1 MKTLT
6 RMIAFLSFFVM
17 TGYVNAANLIY
28 MDQIG
33 DGSTIN
39 ITQTGAGNAIGTSG
53 VKSSFTGDN
62 NTVTIEQIGNNN
74 VTNMTVSGDGA
85 TISSIVNGSSNILN
99 LECGANGGSCGP
111 SNITKTITGDG
122 NQVTQSTDTL
132 TNTTINVQSDNN
144 QVNITSTSTAVA
156 GTKNTVDI
164 TGGSGNIVDVVQAG
178 TAATVGHEVDLTING
193 ALNTIDF
200 RQGGAIDSK
209 IVTTI
214 TGSSNAV
221 TIKSNH
227 N

>member
-17 TGYVNAANLIY
+17 TGYVNAANLIF

-39 ITQTGAGNAIGTSG
+39 ITQSGAGNAIGTSS

-122 NQVTQSTDTL
+122 NQITQSSDTL
-132 TNTTINVQSDNN
+132 TTTSVNVQSDNN
-144 QVNITSTSTAVA
+144 QVNITSTSIAVA

-178 TAATVGHEVDLTING
+178 TADTIGHEVDLTING

-200 RQGGAIDSK
+200 RQGGAVDSK
-209 IVTTI
+209 IVTNI

>member
-1 MKTLT
+1 MKTIT
-6 RMIAFLSFFVM
+6 RMMMFISFLVM
-17 TGYVNAANLIY
+17 SGYVNAANLIY

-39 ITQTGAGNAIGTSG
+39 ITQSGSGNAIGTPS
-53 VKSSFTGDN
+53 VKSTFNGDN
-62 NTVTIEQIGNNN
+62 NTVNIEQIGNNN
-74 VTNMTVSGDGA
+74 VTNMAVMGDGA
-85 TISSIVNGSSNILN
+85 TISSVITGSSNILN

-111 SNITKTITGDG
+111 STITNSVTGDG
-122 NQVTQSTDTL
+122 NSLTQSTNSL
-132 TNTTINVQSDNN
+132 TNTTVNIQSDNN
-144 QVNITSTSTAVA
+144 QVNMTNTSSAVA
-156 GTKNTVDI
+156 GTKNLVDI
-164 TGGSGNIVDVVQAG
+164 VGGSGNIVDVVQAG
-178 TAATVGHEVDLTING
+178 TAGTNGHEVDLSING
-193 ALNTIDF
+193 ALNTVDF

>member
-1 MKTLT
+1 MWC
-6 RMIAFLSFFVM
+6 
-17 TGYVNAANLIY
+17 Y
-28 MDQIG
+28 
-33 DGSTIN
+33 
-39 ITQTGAGNAIGTSG
+39 
-53 VKSSFTGDN
+53 
-62 NTVTIEQIGNNN
+62 
-74 VTNMTVSGDGA
+74 
-85 TISSIVNGSSNILN
+85 
-99 LECGANGGSCGP
+99 GGSCGP

-122 NQVTQSTDTL
+122 NQITQSSDTL
-132 TNTTINVQSDNN
+132 TNTTVNVQSDNN